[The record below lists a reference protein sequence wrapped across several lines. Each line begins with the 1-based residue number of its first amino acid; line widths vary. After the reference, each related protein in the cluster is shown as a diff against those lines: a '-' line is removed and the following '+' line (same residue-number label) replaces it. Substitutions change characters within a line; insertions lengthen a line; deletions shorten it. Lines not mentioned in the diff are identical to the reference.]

1 MVGAAMKRVTGIGF
15 RKGASAQSIL
25 SAALL
30 AGGRPDA
37 LATPADK
44 VDEPGLVAAA
54 ATLGLPV
61 IPVPPE
67 TLPQAKTL
75 THSPRVAAMR
85 GTGSVA
91 EACALLAAGPGA
103 RLLARRVVSPCRQAT
118 AALAE
123 VTP

>member
-1 MVGAAMKRVTGIGF
+1 MGGGAMKRVAGIGF

-25 SAALL
+25 SAVLL

-44 VDEPGLVAAA
+44 AEEQGLIEAA
-54 ATLGLPV
+54 ATLALPV
-61 IPVPPE
+61 IAVPPE
-67 TLPQAKTL
+67 TLPQAETL
-75 THSPRVAAMR
+75 SHSPRVAAMR

-103 RLLARRVVSPCRQAT
+103 RLLAPRVVSPCRQAT
-118 AALAE
+118 AAQAE
-123 VTP
+123 VAP

>member
-1 MVGAAMKRVTGIGF
+1 MKRVAGIGF

-25 SAALL
+25 SALLL
-30 AGGRPDA
+30 AGGRPDM

-44 VDEPGLVAAA
+44 ADEPGLVEA
-54 ATLGLPV
+54 ATRLGLPV
-61 IPVPPE
+61 IAVAVDD
-67 TLPQAKTL
+67 LPRVDTL

-103 RLLARRVVSPCRQAT
+103 RLLAPRVVSPCRQAT

-123 VTP
+123 VLP